1 MLFNSYV
8 FIFIFLPLTLFTVF
22 LANRYK
28 KINTSA
34 FILIIASLFF
44 YGWWNPPYLI
54 LLLGSIIFNFFIAQV
69 IQKNKLILLLGLTFN
84 LGLIA
89 YFKYANFFI
98 DNINVLFNQSIYL
111 ENIIL
116 PLAISF
122 FTFQQI
128 SYLVDAYRGNADKYS
143 FLHYFLF
150 VTFFPQLIAGPIVH
164 HKEIIPQFSHKN
176 FLKFRSNYVFIG
188 LSLFSLGLFKK
199 IIFADT
205 MAIYASAAFAAAENG
220 AILTIYEAWLGSLA
234 YTMQLYF
241 DFSGYSDMALGLA
254 IMFGFKLPV
263 NFFSPYK
270 ATNIADFWRR
280 WHITLSR
287 MIREYLWDPISLAMT
302 RLAVRSRYGVI
313 RFFIVTSVAPTLFTF
328 FWIGLWHGAG
338 WNFIVFGMLHGSYI
352 TTYNLWSQLKQ
363 KYKYLKIITNKAI
376 ANILARF
383 ITFIS
388 VVIGWIF
395 FRAESFSSATSI
407 LSSMFGLNKIS
418 IPQSAISFSGISRE
432 WLINNGFIIEGLFS
446 NGVMGNQP
454 VNVIIYTVALI
465 IFCYVMP
472 NCTQIFQRHRPFIS
486 TYPDQPIPSKN
497 FSYLKWAPTY
507 KWAIFIAF
515 IFSISVMNILYES
528 EFLYFQF

>member
-1 MLFNSYV
+1 MLFNSYF
-8 FIFIFLPLTLFTVF
+8 FIFIFLPIVLCFVF
-22 LANRYK
+22 YFSSK
-28 KINTSA
+28 GKTKIAATS
-34 FILIIASLFF
+34 LIISSLFF

-69 IQKNKLILLLGLTFN
+69 ITKNKIVLLLGLTFN
-84 LGLIA
+84 IGLIA

-98 DNINVLFNQSIYL
+98 DNINILFDQSIYL
-111 ENIIL
+111 EKIIL

-128 SYLVDAYRGNADKYS
+128 SYLVDAYRGQAEKYS
-143 FLHYFLF
+143 FLHYCLF
-150 VTFFPQLIAGPIVH
+150 VSFFPQLIAGPIVH
-164 HKEIIPQFSHKN
+164 HKEIIPQFSNMN
-176 FLKFRSNYVFIG
+176 FLKYRSSHIFIG
-188 LSLFSLGLFKK
+188 LSLFALGLFKK
-199 IIFADT
+199 VIFADGIG
-205 MAIYASAAFAAAENG
+205 IYASAAFQAVENG
-220 AILTIYEAWLGSLA
+220 IILTIYEAWLGSLA

-302 RLAVRSRYGVI
+302 RLAVRSRYGFV
-313 RFFIVTSVAPTLFTF
+313 RFFITTSLAPTLFTF

-363 KYKYLKIITNKAI
+363 RYKSFKIITNKAV
-376 ANILARF
+376 ATFLARL
-383 ITFIS
+383 ITFMC
-388 VVIGWIF
+388 VVVGWIF
-395 FRAESFSSATSI
+395 FRAESFAGATSI
-407 LSSMFGLNKIS
+407 LSSMFGLNRIS
-418 IPQSAISFSGISRE
+418 MSKSVLNFTGLSEE
-432 WLINNGFIIEGLFS
+432 WFLNNGFVFEGLFS

-454 VNVIIYTVALI
+454 INVILYVGFLI
-465 IFCYVMP
+465 TFCYVMP
-472 NCTQIFQRHRPFIS
+472 NCTQIFQRHKPFIT
-486 TYPDQPIPSKN
+486 TYPEQPIS
-497 FSYLKWAPTY
+497 LKKFHYFQWLPTY
-507 KWAIFIAF
+507 RWAVFIAL
-515 IFSISVMNILYES
+515 IFCIAVMNLLKES